1 MRIKQSIIVIAALTL
16 AAVGLEARDNPRL
29 RTSENLRSRFSSPRP
44 PSEAKETPIG
54 EFVTQSTCEKP
65 EGKFPWNFERAK
77 IVDIVDQISRIT
89 CKNFIVS
96 SGIKANQE
104 ISIIS
109 RTAIS
114 ADEAWQAFL
123 AALEAN
129 NLAIVPSGDFNKI
142 VQRHDASTQAVPF
155 YDDRSRLPNDE
166 TLVTFLY
173 EVQNTSRDTIRSLL
187 KGLVGKEGVID
198 VVGEGII
205 VVTDSASNIRR
216 IMRILDKID
225 VAGGHNRIHTI
236 DLEYADAIEVEKKL
250 NEIFEPSGDKKKQQ
264 KSALERAAAFRRGST
279 GSEESDNSG
288 FTVHKIIADER
299 TNKLL
304 VIASDKAFEKIEE
317 VISMIDVPST
327 DGSAQGQVHV
337 YYLKNSDATKIAKTL
352 NTLTQGSRKSN
363 RRKKDD
369 DNENLFEDEVR
380 VTADEATNSLVVV
393 AGPRDYK
400 SLRSVVDKLDRKR
413 PQVYIEAVIM
423 DIEVNNKLGLGL
435 ESFGGL
441 NTPGGLL
448 MGGTPGG
455 GDLLKG
461 LAGGMTNPASIGGAI
476 SPFLNSL
483 GLIGAPMNTDGL
495 GLPANVAVPSF
506 GVALK
511 MLQTYSDIDVLA
523 TPSLMTLDNEKAEM
537 SVGKKIPIL
546 KGTSAVQGLEIPIQ
560 QVTYEDASLKFIITP
575 HIGDGD
581 TLRIEI
587 EQDIKEVGENIKI
600 NNQDQPVLKTKFTK
614 TTVATSDQ
622 QTIVISGLISR
633 ERKRSESK
641 WPILGDIPLLGW
653 LFKGRDTEKVDKNLV
668 LVVTP
673 YIIRSDED
681 FQKIYDRKMREREQL
696 AKMYFGDKISTY
708 DPHIDYTKKR
718 GPLTQLVDHVDD
730 EMQRAENGGPGL
742 PGETVIRSTSAPSGP
757 APDESEPAEK
767 ASEKPAEDK
776 IELPT
781 EDPLPE
787 NALEQKIGAN
797 MLEEMLNEAYDATS
811 KAANNDQAP
820 AVAS

>member
-1 MRIKQSIIVIAALTL
+1 MRQSKIIIATFILL
-16 AAVGLEARDNPRL
+16 SIGLEARDEPRL
-29 RTSENLRSRFSSPRP
+29 RTKANLRDRFSSSR
-44 PSEAKETPIG
+44 SELDKSDTSIN
-54 EFVTQSTCEKP
+54 EFTTQSTCQTP
-65 EGKFPWNFERAK
+65 EGKFPWNFEKAK

-89 CKNFIVS
+89 CKNFILS
-96 SGIKANQE
+96 SGVKANQE

-109 RTAIS
+109 RTPIS
-114 ADEAWQAFL
+114 ADEAWAAFL

-129 NLAIVPSGDFNKI
+129 NLALVPAGDFHKI

-155 YDDRSRLPNDE
+155 YDKRSQLPNDE

-173 EVQNTSRDTIRSLL
+173 EVKNASRDTIRSLL

-198 VVGEGII
+198 VVGDGIV
-205 VVTDSASNIRR
+205 VVTDSSSNIRR

-225 VAGGHNRIHTI
+225 VAGGHNRIHTV
-236 DLEYADAIEVEKKL
+236 DLEYADAVEVEKKL
-250 NEIFEPSGDKKKQQ
+250 NEIFEPSGDKKKR
-264 KSALERAAAFRRGST
+264 KRSAMERAAAFRMGPGS
-279 GSEESDNSG
+279 SSDDAEST

-304 VIASDKAFEKIEE
+304 VIASDKAFEKIQE
-317 VISMIDVPST
+317 VIAMIDVPST
-327 DGSAQGQVHV
+327 DGSSQGQVHV
-337 YYLKNSDATKIAKTL
+337 YYLKNSDATKISKTL
-352 NTLTQGSRKSN
+352 NTLTQTSRKSS
-363 RRKKDD
+363 RRKRDD
-369 DNENLFEDEVR
+369 DKDELFEDEVR
-380 VTADEATNSLVVV
+380 VTSDEATNSLVIV
-393 AGPRDYK
+393 AGPRDFK
-400 SLRSVVDKLDRKR
+400 SLKSVIDKLDRKR

-423 DIEVNNKLGLGL
+423 DIDVTNKMELGL
-435 ESFGGL
+435 ESFGGV

-455 GDLLKG
+455 ADLLKG
-461 LAGGMTNPASIGGAI
+461 IAGGLANPLSLGGAV
-476 SPFLNSL
+476 SPFLNSMGLL
-483 GLIGAPMNTDGL
+483 GGPMNTGNL
-495 GLPANVAVPSF
+495 LPKDVKIPSF

-511 MLQTYSDIDVLA
+511 MLQTYSDVDVLA

-560 QVTYEDASLKFIITP
+560 QVTYEDASLKFILTP

-600 NNQDQPVLKTKFTK
+600 NNQDQPILKTKFTK

-641 WPILGDIPLLGW
+641 WPILGDIPILGW
-653 LFKGRDTEKVDKNLV
+653 LFKGRDTEQVDKNLV

-673 YIIRSDED
+673 YIIRSDDD

-696 AKMYFGDKISTY
+696 AKLYFGDRILKY
-708 DPHIDYTKKR
+708 DPHVDYARKR
-718 GPLTQLVDHVDD
+718 GPLTQLVDQVDG
-730 EMQRAENGGPGL
+730 QLKKAENGGPGL
-742 PGETVIRSTSAPSGP
+742 PGETVIRATSEQTPEDTKPEIIEEIEPNSNNVIPELEESKTTDPIEPEIDAAMP
-757 APDESEPAEK
+757 SEPEE
-767 ASEKPAEDK
+767 SPAAAGE
-776 IELPT
+776 IP
-781 EDPLPE
+781 
-787 NALEQKIGAN
+787 AN
-797 MLEEMLNEAYDATS
+797 T
-811 KAANNDQAP
+811 DQAS